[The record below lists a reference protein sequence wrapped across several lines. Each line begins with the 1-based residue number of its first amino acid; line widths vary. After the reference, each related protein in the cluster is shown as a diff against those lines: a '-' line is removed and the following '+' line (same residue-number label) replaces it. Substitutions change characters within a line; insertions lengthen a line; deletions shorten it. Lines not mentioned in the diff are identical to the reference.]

1 MLCMNVFTSSS
12 FFGGSSRK
20 AWLYV
25 MWMWRHMRQYR
36 NVFEWEKKRSS
47 TDKKC
52 SYVLELEQDKLFVRT
67 GRRWKLRGN
76 KRRKELW
83 GARGERGG
91 RRFSWSYSQ
100 FSDPRAPWHV
110 VVVVTDSHAASN
122 PKHSNPFLGRDL
134 CLDTFIFFFVSLLQ
148 ALSRYIKTFYLRCQ
162 LFSFTSTAHIS
173 QFPPT
178 HICQ

>member
-1 MLCMNVFTSSS
+1 MYSHRRRSSADRAERR
-12 FFGGSSRK
+12 G
-20 AWLYV
+20 Y
-25 MWMWRHMRQYR
+25 MWCECEGTWTCGNTEMYS
-36 NVFEWEKKRSS
+36 NEKKKRSS

-52 SYVLELEQDKLFVRT
+52 SYVLEQDKLFVRT

-83 GARGERGG
+83 GAKGERGG
-91 RRFSWSYSQ
+91 LKLHLKLF
-100 FSDPRAPWHV
+100 
-110 VVVVTDSHAASN
+110 T
-122 PKHSNPFLGRDL
+122 FLGSTGPLTRRRRRNWFS
-134 CLDTFIFFFVSLLQ
+134 CSFKPQAFKSFFGAWFMPRHIYFLSCI
-148 ALSRYIKTFYLRCQ
+148 ASSSASRYIKTFYLRCQ